1 MAGIRT
7 RLGIPC
13 WRCFPSESTG
23 WRWANEDIND
33 HEQLRNDPV
42 FGILAGREDLDEP
55 LAGKSTLNR
64 MELGAGAK
72 DRYKKIT
79 FWKEAVDE
87 LLVKGFIESYREAPP
102 GLGLDLGTTDPPPHR
117 KKEVTFL

>member
-42 FGILAGREDLDEP
+42 FGILAGREDLGAP
-55 LAGKSTLNR
+55 LAGKSTLKR
-64 MELGAGAK
+64 MEMGAGARE
-72 DRYKKIT
+72 RYKKIT
-79 FWKEAVDE
+79 FWKEAIDE
-87 LLVKGFIESYREAPP
+87 LLVHAFLEAHPKDP
-102 GLGLDLGTTDPPPHR
+102 AEIVLDVDTTALPLH
-117 KKEVTFL
+117 